1 MDSKPFSS
9 PAPSDNS
16 TSESIGVTEIKPP
29 ATVTVSSTPYN
40 NDQTSQNPML
50 TSANPAVQT
59 INVSQP
65 GGGSNTVS
73 NVFLIIG
80 AVVFVIGLGLGG
92 LGVLS
97 FSDTLEK
104 VDEIGAKK
112 VSKIQPL
119 LDDTIVFS
127 SDGNTTNEFFLF
139 DTDIWYNV
147 RAAQGVTINSISIL
161 DENNNT
167 LYFEEKCEDWYVEDG
182 IDDCKDFTTFDI
194 GNIDWGRYNEGP
206 EQFINGTININ
217 ATGEVTINN
226 LDDDFWEDTFVI
238 SEQIDGEYFAG
249 PAAMVGF
256 GACVGCCIAPV
267 GFLVGIIIRFA

>member
-1 MDSKPFSS
+1 MESQPFS
-9 PAPSDNS
+9 APSENNENITS
-16 TSESIGVTEIKPP
+16 TDESTPQVLPP
-29 ATVTVSSTPYN
+29 ATVSIGGPSPVNVLHSTSPH
-40 NDQTSQNPML
+40 QIV
-50 TSANPAVQT
+50 VQEK
-59 INVSQP
+59 
-65 GGGSNTVS
+65 GGNTVS

-80 AVVFVIGLGLGG
+80 AVVFVMGLGLGG
-92 LGVLS
+92 FGAVS

-119 LDDTIVFS
+119 LDDTVVFS
-127 SDGNTTNEFFLF
+127 STGNTTNESFEFNTKL
-139 DTDIWYNV
+139 WYNV

-167 LYFEEKCEDWYVEDG
+167 LFFEKDCEDWYPQDG
-182 IDDCKDFTTFDI
+182 IDDCKDFSTVDI
-194 GNIDWGRYNEGP
+194 GNIDWDRYSTNS

-238 SEQIDGEYFAG
+238 SEQIDGEYFGG
-249 PAAMVGF
+249 PVLIGMF
-256 GACVGCCIAPV
+256 GLCLGCCIAPV

>member
-1 MDSKPFSS
+1 MESQPFS
-9 PAPSDNS
+9 APSENNENITS
-16 TSESIGVTEIKPP
+16 TDESTPQVLPP
-29 ATVTVSSTPYN
+29 ATVSIGGPSPVNVLHSTSPH
-40 NDQTSQNPML
+40 QIV
-50 TSANPAVQT
+50 VQEK
-59 INVSQP
+59 
-65 GGGSNTVS
+65 GGNTVS

-80 AVVFVIGLGLGG
+80 AVVFVMGLGFGG
-92 LGVLS
+92 FGAVS

-127 SDGNTTNEFFLF
+127 STGNTTNESFVF

-167 LYFEEKCEDWYVEDG
+167 LFFEDDCKDWYAEDG
-182 IDDCKDFTTFDI
+182 IDDCKDFTTVDI
-194 GNIDWGRYNEGP
+194 GNLNLERSYVGSA
-206 EQFINGTININ
+206 QFINGTININ

-226 LDDDFWEDTFVI
+226 LDDDFWEDAFVI
-238 SEQIDGEYFAG
+238 SEQIDGEYFGG
-249 PAAMVGF
+249 PVLTVMF
-256 GACVGCCIAPV
+256 GLCLGCCIAPV
-267 GFLVGIIIRFA
+267 GLLVGIIIRFA

>member
-1 MDSKPFSS
+1 MESQPFSAPS
-9 PAPSDNS
+9 GKNETTTSTEEPAPQ
-16 TSESIGVTEIKPP
+16 VLPP
-29 ATVTVSSTPYN
+29 ATVTIGGPSPVNVLHSTSPH
-40 NDQTSQNPML
+40 QIV
-50 TSANPAVQT
+50 VQEK
-59 INVSQP
+59 
-65 GGGSNTVS
+65 GSNTVS

-80 AVVFVIGLGLGG
+80 AAVFVIGLGLGG
-92 LGVLS
+92 FGVLS
-97 FSDTLEK
+97 WSDTLEK
-104 VDEIGAKK
+104 LDEIGAKK
-112 VSKIQPL
+112 VSKVQPL

-127 SDGNTTNEFFLF
+127 SDGNTTNESFVF

-167 LYFEEKCEDWYVEDG
+167 LFFEDKCKDWYAEDG
-182 IDDCKDFTTFDI
+182 IDDCKDFTTADI
-194 GNIDWGRYNEGP
+194 GNIDWDRYNEGP

-256 GACVGCCIAPV
+256 GACVGCCIAPI
-267 GFLVGIIIRFA
+267 GLLVGIIIRFA

>member
-1 MDSKPFSS
+1 MESQPFS
-9 PAPSDNS
+9 APSENNENITS
-16 TSESIGVTEIKPP
+16 TDESAPQVLPP
-29 ATVTVSSTPYN
+29 ATVSIGGPSPVNVLHSTLPH
-40 NDQTSQNPML
+40 QIV
-50 TSANPAVQT
+50 VQEK
-59 INVSQP
+59 
-65 GGGSNTVS
+65 GGNTVS

-92 LGVLS
+92 FGAVS
-97 FSDTLEK
+97 FSNTLEK

-127 SDGNTTNEFFLF
+127 STGNTINESFEFNTKL
-139 DTDIWYNV
+139 WYNV

-167 LYFEEKCEDWYVEDG
+167 LFFE
-182 IDDCKDFTTFDI
+182 DDCKDYTTVDI
-194 GNIDWGRYNEGP
+194 GNLNLERSYVGSA
-206 EQFINGTININ
+206 QFINGTININ

-238 SEQIDGEYFAG
+238 SEQIDGEYFGG
-249 PAAMVGF
+249 PVLTGMF
-256 GACVGCCIAPV
+256 GLCLGCCIAPV